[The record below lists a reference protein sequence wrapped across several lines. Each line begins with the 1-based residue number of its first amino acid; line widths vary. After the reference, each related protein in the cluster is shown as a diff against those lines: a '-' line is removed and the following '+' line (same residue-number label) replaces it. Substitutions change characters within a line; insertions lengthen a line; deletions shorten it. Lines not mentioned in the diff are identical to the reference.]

1 MHLYTSSQ
9 SSSITNISAIL
20 TAEKADNVAVITQQ
34 LKAIEVKRKRERSEG
49 GRAGL
54 KREKL
59 GWREAE

>member
-34 LKAIEVKRKRERSEG
+34 LKAIEVKWKREQSEG
-49 GRAGL
+49 G
-54 KREKL
+54 EQV
-59 GWREAE
+59 